1 MTTTADPATAATSTV
16 VDTANYFTVAV
27 SDDRENA
34 SASASG
40 SSTPATGP
48 VGEDKA
54 ARKARR
60 IVEAVERSKR
70 EYVAD
75 NVYTERRVSQVQAL
89 VTRHGTESY
98 EISGSWNMMIE
109 VSRKRKSTNKD

>member
-1 MTTTADPATAATSTV
+1 MATTAEPATATTSTV
-16 VDTANYFTVAV
+16 VDTANYFTVAA

-34 SASASG
+34 TPTASASG
-40 SSTPATGP
+40 SSTPNPGP

-75 NVYTERRVSQVQAL
+75 NAYTERRVSQV
-89 VTRHGTESY
+89 
-98 EISGSWNMMIE
+98 SGSGNEAWD
-109 VSRKRKSTNKD
+109 RF

>member
-1 MTTTADPATAATSTV
+1 MTTIAESTTST
-16 VDTANYFTVAV
+16 VDTANYFSVAAA
-27 SDDRENA
+27 DDRENA
-34 SASASG
+34 TASANATASG

-75 NVYTERRVSQVQAL
+75 NVYTERRVGQDQA
-89 VTRHGTESY
+89 
-98 EISGSWNMMIE
+98 M
-109 VSRKRKSTNKD
+109 